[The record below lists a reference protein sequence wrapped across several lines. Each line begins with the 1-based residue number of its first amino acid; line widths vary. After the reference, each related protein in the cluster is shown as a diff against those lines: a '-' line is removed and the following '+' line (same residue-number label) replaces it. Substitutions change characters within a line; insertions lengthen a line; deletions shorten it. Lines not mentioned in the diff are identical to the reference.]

1 MAKQIEQDLYYFNWD
16 RSNPYNTSPFIELRI
31 EGKPYMFL
39 VDTGCSISFID
50 KNVVNKELDLL
61 VNVSEDRTAGIINLN
76 GGSMEVNRS
85 VTTDKLTF
93 KNTKKKLSH
102 KFYVADLFIE
112 TNNKD
117 FTYQGIIGFDFILK
131 HRLNFDFDGFKV
143 IILQ

>member
-1 MAKQIEQDLYYFNWD
+1 MKKYRQKLFYFNWN
-16 RSNPYNTSPFIELRI
+16 RENLYNTSPFIEMKI

-50 KNVVNKELDLL
+50 NSIVNKRLDLL
-61 VNVSEDRTAGIINLN
+61 VKIEEDKTAGIINLN
-76 GGSMEVNRS
+76 GGTMEVNRS

-93 KNTKKKLSH
+93 KDLKKELIH
-102 KFYVADLFIE
+102 KFYVADLGIE

-131 HRLNFDFDGFKV
+131 YRLNFDFDNFEA
-143 IILQ
+143 IILE